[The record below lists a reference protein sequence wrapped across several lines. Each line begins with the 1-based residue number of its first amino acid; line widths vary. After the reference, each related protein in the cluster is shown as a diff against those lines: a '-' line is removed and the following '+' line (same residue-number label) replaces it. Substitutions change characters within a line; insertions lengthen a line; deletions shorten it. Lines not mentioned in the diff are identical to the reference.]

1 MSMFLDEF
9 EQAPGLRYLN
19 HAAVAPWPKRASDA
33 VVRFAKEN
41 VWLGARDYP
50 EWMAMEQRLRERL
63 MRLTNAPSTD
73 DIALVKNT
81 SEALSFVAF
90 GIDWQPGDQIV
101 ISDEEFP
108 SNRNVWEAL
117 ADRGVEVVQVS
128 LKGQDP
134 EADLLAACGTNVRLL
149 AISAVQFASGLRL
162 DLVRLGQGCRARDV
176 LFCIDAIQ
184 QLGALPFD
192 VQAYQCDFAMAD
204 GHKWMLG
211 PEGLGVFY
219 CRAEVRPR
227 LKLSEYGW
235 HMLEHMGDYTRTEW
249 EPAHSAR
256 RFECGSPNMLGAA
269 ALEASLSLLEEVGM
283 ARVSAL
289 VAERVQWLRDGLA
302 AIPGVQL
309 HSPENVQRRSGIVSF
324 SIDGI
329 DNAQAYLRLK
339 QEQVVCITRGP
350 GVRFSPHFYTPKQI
364 IDETLQIVRK
374 IAER

>member
-19 HAAVAPWPKRASDA
+19 HAAVAPWPRRASQA
-33 VVRFAKEN
+33 VARFANEN

-50 EWMAMEQRLRERL
+50 DWMTMEQRLRERL

-90 GIDWQPGDQIV
+90 GLHWQQGDQIV

-108 SNRNVWEAL
+108 SNRIVWEAL
-117 ADRGVEVVQVS
+117 ADQGVEVLQVS

-134 EADLLAACGTNVRLL
+134 EADLLAACGPRVRLL
-149 AISAVQFASGLRL
+149 AISAVQFATGLRL
-162 DLVRLGQGCRARDV
+162 DLVRLGQGCRERKV

-219 CRAEVRPR
+219 CRAEVRPQ

-249 EPAHSAR
+249 EPARSAR

-269 ALEASLSLLEEVGM
+269 ALDASLSLLEEVGM
-283 ARVSAL
+283 PHVSAL
-289 VAERVQWLRDGLA
+289 LAERVQWLYDGLA
-302 AIPGVQL
+302 AIPGVRL
-309 HSPENVQRRSGIVSF
+309 HSPEDPQRRSGIVSF
-324 SIDGI
+324 SIAGV
-329 DNAQAYLRLK
+329 DNADAYHRLK

-350 GVRFSPHFYTPKQI
+350 GVRFSPHFYTSRQI
-364 IDETLQIVRK
+364 IDETLAIVRQ